1 MAAGS
6 LSKGNESTTLL
17 LLEVRASPSK
27 WKGEEVQG
35 DAGSGTE
42 MTDVVANSILQDNEY
57 VRKGA
62 PNLG

>member
-27 WKGEEVQG
+27 WKGEEV
-35 DAGSGTE
+35 
-42 MTDVVANSILQDNEY
+42 
-57 VRKGA
+57 
-62 PNLG
+62 